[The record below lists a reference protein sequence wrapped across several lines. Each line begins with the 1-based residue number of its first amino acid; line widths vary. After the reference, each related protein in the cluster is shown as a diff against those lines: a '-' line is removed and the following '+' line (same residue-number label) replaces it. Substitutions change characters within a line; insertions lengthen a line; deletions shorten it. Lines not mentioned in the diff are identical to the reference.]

1 MTPEEFV
8 EVVRQV
14 VMQGAVRA
22 AVSLLERPPG
32 RRPAPKL
39 VAASAW
45 YNGLSE
51 QDREQVRGV
60 AAMASHAAV
69 FGFLAVLDGVR
80 VIEDGPDKGT
90 LTLTLRKG
98 DQEWVLNPPNAP
110 MLHDLLNTP
119 PEDSPG

>member
-8 EVVRQV
+8 EVMRLV
-14 VMQGAVRA
+14 VLQSAVEST
-22 AVSLLERPPG
+22 VSALERPPG
-32 RRPAPKL
+32 RRPDPKL

-45 YNGLSE
+45 YKGLSE
-51 QDREQVRGV
+51 QDRDQLRGV
-60 AAMASHAAV
+60 VAMTAHYAV
-69 FGFLAVLDGVR
+69 FNFFAVLDHVR
-80 VIEDGPDKGT
+80 TIEDTRDKGT

-98 DQEWVLNPPNAP
+98 EQEWVLNSPHSP